1 MLPALPVL
9 ENKCTRT
16 VELIITLKNDGAI
29 SLAILKFSEQV
40 RRHSVALI
48 SLAVAI
54 SSFAYNS
61 WRNEQSEANRNIRT
75 AGIELL
81 IKLGELDRVVLH
93 AQYGKDA
100 DPEESVDTMMYTRTG
115 WAYVLTVRD
124 LGSLTA
130 APAKSSSLELYEIW
144 KVNFDHLG
152 ESDEKASDAI
162 SDSIDQVRADV
173 LEVMA
178 ALD

>member
-1 MLPALPVL
+1 MPNL
-9 ENKCTRT
+9 
-16 VELIITLKNDGAI
+16 
-29 SLAILKFSEQV
+29 SEQF

-48 SLAVAI
+48 SLAVAV
-54 SSFAYNS
+54 SSLAYNT

-81 IKLGELDRVVLH
+81 IKLGELDRIVLH

-100 DPEESVDTMMYTRTG
+100 DPEQSEETMSYRRSG

-130 APAKSSSLELYEIW
+130 EPARSSSMKLYEIW
-144 KVNFDHLG
+144 KADSNYLG
-152 ESDEKASDAI
+152 DPDEKASNAI
-162 SDSIDQVRADV
+162 SAGIDQVRADV
-173 LEVMA
+173 LEIMA

>member
-1 MLPALPVL
+1 M
-9 ENKCTRT
+9 
-16 VELIITLKNDGAI
+16 IITLKIHGANP
-29 SLAILKFSEQV
+29 LAILKFSEQV

-54 SSFAYNS
+54 SSLAYNS

-81 IKLGELDRVVLH
+81 IKLGELDRVLLH

-100 DPEESVDTMMYTRTG
+100 GSEDSNETMAYIRTG

-124 LGSLTA
+124 LGSLTTK
-130 APAKSSSLELYEIW
+130 PAKSSSLELYEIW
-144 KVNFDHLG
+144 RVNFDHLG
-152 ESDEKASDAI
+152 ESDEKASDAV
-162 SDSIDQVRADV
+162 SDGIDQVRSDV